1 MKQTVRSKKNNSE
14 VSIKRVVSD
23 RFFKMVAEAIEKDVV
38 RNQREFAMRIDEDQ
52 AEFSKIKNPS
62 ENRYVDIEMLWKA
75 VNLLGINANHI
86 LVEDGLKT
94 EKLQREETTIN
105 GGTINGGQNN
115 VLLTGQAVANNGDVY
130 YKVEK
135 ITQGIPAKDRK
146 EILKNIDDIQKRNT
160 QMANEIMD
168 LKKTADRYERE
179 IAKDK
184 KIIEMQEKLIKFME
198 SDKNQKNNTKG

>member
-1 MKQTVRSKKNNSE
+1 MKQAVINKKNKSD
-14 VSIKRVVSD
+14 VSIKRMVSD
-23 RFFKMVAEAIEKDVV
+23 RFFKTVLEAIERDVV

-75 VNLLGINANHI
+75 VNMLGINANHI
-86 LVEDGLKT
+86 LAEDGLKT

-135 ITQGIPAKDRK
+135 ITQGMPAKERK
-146 EILKNIDDIQKRNT
+146 EILKNFDDLQKKNE
-160 QMANEIMD
+160 QMTNEILD
-168 LKKTADRYERE
+168 LKKTIDRYERE
-179 IAKDK
+179 IGKDK
-184 KIIEMQEKLIKFME
+184 KIIETQEKLIKFME
-198 SDKNQKNNTKG
+198 LDKNQKK

>member
-1 MKQTVRSKKNNSE
+1 MKQAVINKKNKSD
-14 VSIKRVVSD
+14 VSIKRMVSD
-23 RFFKMVAEAIEKDVV
+23 RFFKTVLEAIERDVV

-75 VNLLGINANHI
+75 VNMLGINANHI
-86 LVEDGLKT
+86 LAEDGLKT

-135 ITQGIPAKDRK
+135 ITQGMPAKDRK
-146 EILKNIDDIQKRNT
+146 EILKNFDDLQKKNE
-160 QMANEIMD
+160 QMTNEILD
-168 LKKTADRYERE
+168 LKKTIDRYERE
-179 IAKDK
+179 IGKDK
-184 KIIEMQEKLIKFME
+184 KIIETQEKLIKFME
-198 SDKNQKNNTKG
+198 SDKNQKK

>member
-1 MKQTVRSKKNNSE
+1 MKQAVINKKNKSD
-14 VSIKRVVSD
+14 VSIKRMVSD
-23 RFFKMVAEAIEKDVV
+23 RFFKTVLEAIEKDVV

-75 VNLLGINANHI
+75 VNMLGINANHI
-86 LVEDGLKT
+86 LAEDGLKT

-135 ITQGIPAKDRK
+135 ITQGMPAKDRK
-146 EILKNIDDIQKRNT
+146 EILKNFDDLQKKNE
-160 QMANEIMD
+160 QMTNEILD
-168 LKKTADRYERE
+168 LKKTIDRYERE
-179 IAKDK
+179 IGKDK
-184 KIIEMQEKLIKFME
+184 KIIETQEKLIKFME
-198 SDKNQKNNTKG
+198 SDKNQKK

>member
-1 MKQTVRSKKNNSE
+1 MKQPVINKKIKSD
-14 VSIKRVVSD
+14 VSIKRMVSD
-23 RFFKMVAEAIEKDVV
+23 RFFKTVLEAIERDVV
-38 RNQREFAMRIDEDQ
+38 RNQREFAIRIDEDQ

-75 VNLLGINANHI
+75 VNMLGINANHI
-86 LVEDGLKT
+86 LAEDGLKT

-135 ITQGIPAKDRK
+135 ITQGMPAKERK
-146 EILKNIDDIQKRNT
+146 EILKNFDDLQKKNE
-160 QMANEIMD
+160 QMTNEILD
-168 LKKTADRYERE
+168 LKKTIDRYERE
-179 IAKDK
+179 IGKDK
-184 KIIEMQEKLIKFME
+184 KIIETQEKLIKFME
-198 SDKNQKNNTKG
+198 LDKNQKK

>member
-1 MKQTVRSKKNNSE
+1 MKQPVVDKKNKSD
-14 VSIKRVVSD
+14 VSIKRMVSE
-23 RFFKMVAEAIEKDVV
+23 RFFKTVLVAIEKDVV

-75 VNLLGINANHI
+75 VNMLGINANHI
-86 LVEDGLKT
+86 LAEDGLKT

-135 ITQGIPAKDRK
+135 ITQGMPAKDRK
-146 EILKNIDDIQKRNT
+146 EILKNIDELQKKNIQMT
-160 QMANEIMD
+160 NEILD
-168 LKKTADRYERE
+168 LKKTIDRYERE
-179 IAKDK
+179 IGKDK
-184 KIIEMQEKLIKFME
+184 KIIETQEKLIKFME
-198 SDKNQKNNTKG
+198 SDKSQKK

>member
-1 MKQTVRSKKNNSE
+1 MKQAVINKKNKSD
-14 VSIKRVVSD
+14 VSIKRMVSD
-23 RFFKMVAEAIEKDVV
+23 RFFKTVLEAIEKDVV

-135 ITQGIPAKDRK
+135 ITQGVPAKERK

-198 SDKNQKNNTKG
+198 SDKNQKK

>member
-1 MKQTVRSKKNNSE
+1 MKQAVITKKNKSD
-14 VSIKRVVSD
+14 VSIKRMVSD
-23 RFFKMVAEAIEKDVV
+23 RFFKTVLEAIEKDVV

-75 VNLLGINANHI
+75 VNMLGINANHI
-86 LVEDGLKT
+86 LAEDGLNT

-135 ITQGIPAKDRK
+135 ITQGMAAKDRK
-146 EILKNIDDIQKRNT
+146 EILKNIDDLQKKNA
-160 QMANEIMD
+160 QMTNEILD
-168 LKKTADRYERE
+168 LKKTIDRYERE
-179 IAKDK
+179 IGKDK
-184 KIIEMQEKLIKFME
+184 KIIETQEKLIKFME
-198 SDKNQKNNTKG
+198 SDKNQKK